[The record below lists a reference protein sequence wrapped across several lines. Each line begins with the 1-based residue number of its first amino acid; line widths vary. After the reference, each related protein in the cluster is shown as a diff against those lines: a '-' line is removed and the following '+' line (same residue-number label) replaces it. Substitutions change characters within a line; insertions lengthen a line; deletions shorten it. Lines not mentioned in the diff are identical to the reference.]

1 MTNQESTIHDDAP
14 AREDATPV
22 QASWPELPCFGCGPA
37 NEEGLQLESYPQPD
51 DRALETTV
59 QPPDRF
65 LVTPGIVYGGY
76 LASVIDCNSM
86 WTAMTYASPAESRPP
101 ASTPKDA
108 YATAELNVE
117 YLEPTPMA
125 TPLEVTSRAVGDI
138 GRSVQVETEIVA
150 NGSVTV
156 TGDVTAVRMDGVL

>member
-1 MTNQESTIHDDAP
+1 MTDQESATHDDAP

-37 NEEGLQLESYPQPD
+37 NEKGLQLESYADPD
-51 DRALETTV
+51 DRTLEATV
-59 QPPDRF
+59 QPPERF
-65 LVTPGIVYGGY
+65 RVMPGIVYGGY

-86 WTAMTYASPAESRPP
+86 WTAMTYASPADARPP
-101 ASTPKDA
+101 DSTPEDA

-117 YLEPTPMA
+117 YDQLTPMSV
-125 TPLEVTSRAVGDI
+125 PLEVTSEVVGDI
-138 GRSVQVETEIVA
+138 GRSVSVETEIA
-150 NGSVTV
+150 ADGTVTV